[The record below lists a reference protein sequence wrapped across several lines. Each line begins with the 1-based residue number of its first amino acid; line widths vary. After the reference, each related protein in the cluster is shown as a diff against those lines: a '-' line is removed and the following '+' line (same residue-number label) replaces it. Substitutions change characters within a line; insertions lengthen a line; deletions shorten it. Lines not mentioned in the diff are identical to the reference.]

1 MNRRSVF
8 CILALLVAP
17 VAAGG
22 PLEKIQSMLAKP
34 QVLCG
39 RFDQKKQLTGL
50 KKPLSSS
57 GRFCVVPDKG
67 VLWRNLQPFPHTVR
81 LTRDEIVQLHG
92 DRVTTR
98 LDAKQEPT
106 VRMMT
111 NVFFALLAGD
121 FGQLEKLFEIH
132 GSIHGNGWNAALK
145 PRDAGLANAV
155 GSVTIEGAAYV
166 KNITITEANG
176 DRTSILFSA
185 IQTGY
190 AAMSEDEAA
199 SF

>member
-1 MNRRSVF
+1 MNLRALF
-8 CILALLVAP
+8 CIFALVVAP

-39 RFDQKKQLTGL
+39 RFDQKKELIGL
-50 KKPLSSS
+50 KKPLNSS

-98 LDAKQEPT
+98 FDAKQEPT
-106 VRMMT
+106 VRMIT
-111 NVFFALLAGD
+111 KIFFALLAGD

-132 GSIHGNGWNAALK
+132 GRIHGDGWNAALK
-145 PRDAGLANAV
+145 PRDAALANAI
-155 GSVTIEGAAYV
+155 GNVTLDGAAYV

-176 DRTSILFSA
+176 DRTTILFSA

-190 AAMSEDEAA
+190 AAMGEDEAA